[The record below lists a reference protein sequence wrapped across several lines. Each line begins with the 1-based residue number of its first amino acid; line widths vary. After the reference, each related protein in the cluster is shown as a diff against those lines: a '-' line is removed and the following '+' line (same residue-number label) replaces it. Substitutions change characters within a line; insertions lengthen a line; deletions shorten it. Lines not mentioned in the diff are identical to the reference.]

1 VYNSSWLFAFALG
14 EQILKIL
21 LSNDDGIYAAGLRA
35 LAERL
40 AKEPAL
46 SVYVVAPDRERSAT
60 GHALTLHK
68 PIRVEE
74 VQLGAN
80 IKAWATTGTP
90 SDCIKFGLEVLLEEK
105 PDFIVSG
112 INSGP
117 NLGSEVLYS
126 GTVSAA
132 MEGAILGIPSI
143 ACSLVGRSVSHYET
157 AAEFIARLLKLL
169 PSAGL
174 SKRTLLNVNVPNIP
188 LSEIKGVAPSELS
201 VRAYNDR
208 YEKRLDP
215 RGKVYYWLAGEAIDE
230 GESESSDTHYVLNK
244 YIAITPISFNMTD
257 RETLGTMNG
266 WSNLKTLMQNP
277 APTPGSIIADQPSST
292 GAKD

>member
-1 VYNSSWLFAFALG
+1 
-14 EQILKIL
+14 
-21 LSNDDGIYAAGLRA
+21 
-35 LAERL
+35 
-40 AKEPAL
+40 
-46 SVYVVAPDRERSAT
+46 
-60 GHALTLHK
+60 
-68 PIRVEE
+68 
-74 VQLGAN
+74 
-80 IKAWATTGTP
+80 
-90 SDCIKFGLEVLLEEK
+90 VLLEEK

-143 ACSLVGRSVSHYET
+143 ACSLVGRAVSHFET
-157 AAEFIARLLKLL
+157 AAEFIARLLKIL
-169 PSAGL
+169 PTAGL
-174 SKRTLLNVNVPNIP
+174 SKRTLLNVNVPNVP

-201 VRAYNDR
+201 VRAYQDH
-208 YEKRLDP
+208 YEKRVDP

-257 RETLGTMNG
+257 RDTLSTMNG
-266 WSNLKTLMQNP
+266 WSNLKTIMQNP
-277 APTPGSIIADQPSST
+277 PAAPGSIVAEQASST
-292 GAKD
+292 GAKE